1 MKLTTSFALLKKAEA
16 CMGRY
21 MFLARALGGVAEYG
35 KDTPIDLLTILET
48 NGVDDCL
55 WALQAT
61 AEDASKITELIVA
74 DVAESVLHIYERE
87 YPTDKRVREC
97 IQARRAYANGEI
109 DAAARDA
116 SWVAAR
122 DASWAAAEAAWASR
136 ASWAAARVAA
146 EAARASWAAAEA
158 AWAAAWAAR
167 ASWAAAEAAWASRAA
182 GGGDGDAEVE
192 KQKAILR
199 KYLEGGKRCLEGP

>member
-1 MKLTTSFALLKKAEA
+1 MKLTTSFTRLKKAGA
-16 CMGRY
+16 CAGRY
-21 MFLARALGGVAEYG
+21 LFLAKALGGITEYG

-61 AEDASKITELIVA
+61 AEDASRITDLIIA

-87 YPTDKRVREC
+87 YPADKRVREC

-109 DAAARDA
+109 DAAAWA
-116 SWVAAR
+116 AAR
-122 DASWAAAEAAWASR
+122 DAAWD
-136 ASWAAARVAA
+136 
-146 EAARASWAAAEA
+146 A
-158 AWAAAWAAR
+158 AWAAAR
-167 ASWAAAEAAWASRAA
+167 DAAW
-182 GGGDGDAEVE
+182 DAEVE

-199 KYLEGGKRCLEGP
+199 KHLTEDVPVPKAAAR